1 MNCKF
6 NIPVAIILIILTGT
20 FVSADSSMNTTIAHG
35 NVSSYVSSDF
45 SNSSNSSHMGSAYGL
60 DDKMVSNEI
69 TVIGMKA
76 PRSNLTFMSGVNSTS
91 NITDNFTSSDP
102 VSRESVN
109 QTAELSTNDSLSKYD
124 SLGDIIKAKDWKA
137 LGEYQCRM
145 KVDNKAL
152 LDDSELN
159 TGEQEGKWNGY
170 FNYREPVV
178 ISYPCCG

>member
-1 MNCKF
+1 
-6 NIPVAIILIILTGT
+6 
-20 FVSADSSMNTTIAHG
+20 MNTTTAHG
-35 NVSSYVSSDF
+35 NVTPYVSSE
-45 SNSSNSSHMGSAYGL
+45 SANSSHMSSTYSL
-60 DDKMVSNEI
+60 DDRMVSNET

-76 PRSNLTFMSGVNSTS
+76 PRSNLTFMSGVNSPS

-109 QTAELSTNDSLSKYD
+109 QSVELSTNATLSKYD

-159 TGEQEGKWNGY
+159 TGDQEAKWNGY
-170 FNYREPVV
+170 FNYREP
-178 ISYPCCG
+178 